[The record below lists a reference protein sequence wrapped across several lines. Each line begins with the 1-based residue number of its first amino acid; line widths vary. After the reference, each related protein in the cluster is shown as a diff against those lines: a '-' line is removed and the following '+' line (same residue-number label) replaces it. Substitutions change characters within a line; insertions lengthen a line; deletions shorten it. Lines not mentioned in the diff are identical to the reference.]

1 MFAFVWEFALP
12 VTLFAF
18 CYGRI
23 IRVIRSYNK
32 VVSGNVGQGANL
44 ATVPEVENNGQDQQQ
59 EAEDPAGGMLSRAEM
74 NVLQT
79 MITIII
85 CFTICWAPASFASVI
100 QMLTVC
106 QLLHYTRKNNEK

>member
-23 IRVIRSYNK
+23 IHVIRRYNK
-32 VVSGNVGQGANL
+32 VFSGNVGQGVNT
-44 ATVPEVENNGQDQQQ
+44 ATVPEVENNGLSHQQDT
-59 EAEDPAGGMLSRAEM
+59 EDTAGGMLSRAEM

-85 CFTICWAPASFASVI
+85 CFTICWAPASFANVI
-100 QMLTVC
+100 QILMVC
-106 QLLHYTRKNNEK
+106 QVFFI